1 MADILAFEYDREKL
15 ETQAKRRGFTT
26 WFRNIIADLIE
37 WDLVYLEEEEKEGVE
52 TVDVAAHL
60 REAIRD
66 VKEGRTYPI
75 EALWD
80 MVEAEDDDRKMVF
93 NRLFEI

>member
-1 MADILAFEYDREKL
+1 MEVMMADTLAFEYDRKKL
-15 ETQAKRRGFTT
+15 EAQAKRRGFNTVQEYL
-26 WFRNIIADLIE
+26 ADLIE

-80 MVEAEDDDRKMVF
+80 MVKDDDT
-93 NRLFEI
+93 

>member
-1 MADILAFEYDREKL
+1 MTDFITFKYDRAKL
-15 ETQAKRRGFTT
+15 EAQAQRRGFSTIQEYLT
-26 WFRNIIADLIE
+26 DLIE
-37 WDLVYLEEEEKEGVE
+37 WDLVYFVEEEKEGIE

-75 EALWD
+75 ESLWD
-80 MVEAEDDDRKMVF
+80 RVEDDD
-93 NRLFEI
+93 N

>member
-1 MADILAFEYDREKL
+1 MTDFITFEYDRAKL
-15 ETQAKRRGFTT
+15 EAQAQRRGFSTIQDYLT
-26 WFRNIIADLIE
+26 DLIE

-75 EALWD
+75 ESLWD
-80 MVEAEDDDRKMVF
+80 RVEDDD
-93 NRLFEI
+93 N

>member
-1 MADILAFEYDREKL
+1 MTDIITFEFDREKL
-15 ETQAKRRGFTT
+15 EAQAKRRGFSTLQDYLT
-26 WFRNIIADLIE
+26 DLIE

-66 VKEGRTYPI
+66 VKAGRTYPI
-75 EALWD
+75 ESLWD
-80 MVEAEDDDRKMVF
+80 MAEDD
-93 NRLFEI
+93 NN